1 MFDMAALHSLA
12 APAPA
17 STPASVTLRAA
28 AVLVVITE
36 GPDGPHVLLTG
47 RAPDLTHYS
56 GQLVFPG
63 GAADPN
69 DRGAVDTALRE
80 AREEIGLEASSV
92 HVIGTLPPFG
102 LPESGFLVT
111 PVLAWSNRPR
121 FIHPANPAEVTT
133 VQSVPVGAERVRREG
148 TNPFEPEAASLGVM
162 TGTILELL
170 TARLARS

>member
-1 MFDMAALHSLA
+1 M
-12 APAPA
+12 
-17 STPASVTLRAA
+17 
-28 AVLVVITE
+28 
-36 GPDGPHVLLTG
+36 LLTG
-47 RAPDLTHYS
+47 RAPDLTHYP

-63 GAADPN
+63 GAADPS
-69 DRGAVDTALRE
+69 DRGVVDTALRE

-133 VQSVPVGAERVRREG
+133 VRAVPVRRRARQCRVEHDPVR
-148 TNPFEPEAASLGVM
+148 
-162 TGTILELL
+162 
-170 TARLARS
+170 ARSGRRRSDDRHHP